1 MGMIHLNT
9 GFMVLSLHH
18 PNNRLESL
26 ENIFYLL
33 RSSLNYS
40 QIQKILE
47 GTPPPPPLC
56 ITQLHPMIVSIFR
69 FHQFQE

>member
-1 MGMIHLNT
+1 MGTIHLNT
-9 GFMVLSLHH
+9 GFSFLSLHH

-33 RSSLNYS
+33 CSSLKNYS

-47 GTPPPPPLC
+47 GHSPPALC
-56 ITQLHPMIVSIFR
+56 ITESHPVIVSIFR